1 MSIREDALM
10 EIERQRRQYDE
21 YSSVNLCGMQL
32 IEILKELPERASEVV
47 LADLQGGKGMK
58 LTDCEKK
65 IKEWADSHKKGN
77 AVCVPPNVADRII
90 REFYGITEIRDEP
103 PKPTGLSIDLS
114 QFFT

>member
-21 YSSVNLCGMQL
+21 YSPVNQCGRQL

-47 LADLQGGKGMK
+47 LADLRGKGMT
-58 LTDCEKK
+58 LEDCEKK
-65 IKEWADSHKKGN
+65 INAWADAHKKGN
-77 AVCVPPNVADRII
+77 KVCVPPNVADRII
-90 REFYGITEIRDEP
+90 REFYGIAEIGRETQ
-103 PKPTGLSIDLS
+103 KPAGLAIDLS

>member
-21 YSSVNLCGMQL
+21 YSPVNQCGRQL

-47 LADLQGGKGMK
+47 LADLRGKGMK

-77 AVCVPPNVADRII
+77 AVCVPPHEADRII
-90 REFYGITEIRDEP
+90 REFYGITQIKNEP
-103 PKPTGLSIDLS
+103 PKPAGLAIDLS
-114 QFFT
+114 KFFT

>member
-21 YSSVNLCGMQL
+21 YSSVNLCGIQL

-47 LADLQGGKGMK
+47 LADLRGKGMS
-58 LTDCEKK
+58 LEDCEKK
-65 IKEWADSHKKGN
+65 INAWADAHKKGN
-77 AVCVPPNVADRII
+77 KVCVPPNVADRII

-103 PKPTGLSIDLS
+103 PKPSGLAIDLS

>member
-21 YSSVNLCGMQL
+21 YSPVNQCGRQL

-47 LADLQGGKGMK
+47 LADLRGKGMT
-58 LTDCEKK
+58 LEDCEKK
-65 IKEWADSHKKGN
+65 INAWADAHKKGN
-77 AVCVPPNVADRII
+77 KVCVPPNVADRII
-90 REFYGITEIRDEP
+90 REFYGITQIKDEP
-103 PKPTGLSIDLS
+103 PKASGLAIDLS